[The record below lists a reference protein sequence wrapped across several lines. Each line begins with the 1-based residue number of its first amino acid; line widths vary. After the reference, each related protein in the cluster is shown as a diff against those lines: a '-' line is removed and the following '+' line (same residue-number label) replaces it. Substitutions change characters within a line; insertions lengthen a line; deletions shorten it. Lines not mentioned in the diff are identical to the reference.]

1 LDLVLLFLLKTLWNF
16 LEGKYFSEIGNIQE
30 KNQIMKSSFDN
41 IDNLFKNAVELK
53 ELSSFINTN
62 MTVYE
67 ETQNKSEKKNFNF
80 EKWY

>member
-1 LDLVLLFLLKTLWNF
+1 
-16 LEGKYFSEIGNIQE
+16 
-30 KNQIMKSSFDN
+30 MKSSFDN

-80 EKWY
+80 EK